1 MSVTWDKLRDNTELA
16 LVIAAVLTM
25 GSTAL
30 GVGEIKTKLTSMAE
44 RIQRI
49 EQRQD
54 RHIESHNPPEI
65 HRGDGK

>member
-25 GSTAL
+25 GSTAM
-30 GVGEIKTKLTSMAE
+30 GVGEIKMQLQSLGE

-65 HRGDGK
+65 RRGNGK